1 MENTECSQEELN
13 NDFQEFSNSIKRVN
27 DSRVHKVKNS
37 YGVYDGFKYYRKNKP
52 KEHKYILTESQYFSI
67 IRKVNELLG
76 ESLING
82 EDIIL
87 PYRLGRLEV
96 RKYKARITTDGNKIK
111 TNLPVDWDRTLKL
124 WYEDKESYKNRTLI
138 KVEEKEIYKVYY
150 NRNVAEFTNKSFYQ
164 FDVNRELKRRLK
176 QNIKEGKL
184 DAFII

>member
-1 MENTECSQEELN
+1 MEKTECSQEELN
-13 NDFQEFSNSIKRVN
+13 NDFREFSNSIKRVN

-87 PYRLGRLEV
+87 PYRLGRLEI
-96 RKYKARITTDGNKIK
+96 RKYKARITITFVS
-111 TNLPVDWDRTLKL
+111 P
-124 WYEDKESYKNRTLI
+124 
-138 KVEEKEIYKVYY
+138 
-150 NRNVAEFTNKSFYQ
+150 SFIPGTP
-164 FDVNRELKRRLK
+164 K
-176 QNIKEGKL
+176 
-184 DAFII
+184 